1 MTQRIIGLIL
11 IILLAGCS
19 AIELNSNNQQATQQ
33 AEANI
38 NSTVE
43 SRFATQSADV
53 TATLSA
59 IYAQATETAE
69 SENEQIEQTQT
80 AIAEITAEPE
90 PTRDISPETTPDP
103 ESTAEVGNDFIPTSA
118 KISIYGTVPIDSDSL
133 NSITALALD
142 YAGNLLVSL
151 RAGDIYRLDDEGDAT
166 LIFEDEENDIGQ
178 VSGLFVEGTILYLIN
193 GEQLSQVQD
202 NDEDGIY
209 DTVTQLSED
218 LPANQALLQANNSIL
233 RANDG
238 RTFTVDVTTGD
249 ILLITFE
256 E

>member
-1 MTQRIIGLIL
+1 MTQRIIGLFL

-69 SENEQIEQTQT
+69 SENQQIEQTQT
-80 AIAEITAEPE
+80 AIAEITVE
-90 PTRDISPETTPDP
+90 PETTRDTSSETTLDP
-103 ESTAEVGNDFIPTSA
+103 ESTSEVENDFIPTSA
-118 KISIYGTVPIDSDSL
+118 TIRIYGTVPIDSDSL

-142 YAGNLLVSL
+142 SAGNLLVSL

-166 LIFEDEENDIGQ
+166 LIFEDADSDIGQ

-202 NDEDGIY
+202 SDEDGIY

-233 RANDG
+233 RTVDG